1 MTCGLSAQG
10 RQQNTRIN
18 GEAEFVSA
26 APWSEGCGVT
36 EEKTRGV
43 MKKPPAMSANFSNH
57 VTVLVVD
64 PSQEDHASLVTI
76 FGSSP
81 WGFCP
86 EPAWRLKTTTNLQ
99 SAWRVLRAGRVPIV
113 LCEYN
118 LGPETWRELLEQVE
132 SLNQPPFV
140 IVTSRLA
147 DERLWA
153 EALNLGAYDVLAKP
167 FDRTEVMRVVSMAWL
182 HWRERYETAA
192 PVSTLAAA
200 G

>member
-1 MTCGLSAQG
+1 
-10 RQQNTRIN
+10 
-18 GEAEFVSA
+18 
-26 APWSEGCGVT
+26 
-36 EEKTRGV
+36 
-43 MKKPPAMSANFSNH
+43 MKKPPAMSANLGRN

-64 PSQEDHASLVTI
+64 PSEEEHASLVKI

-81 WGFCP
+81 WGLCP
-86 EPAWRLKTTTNLQ
+86 DSTWRLKTSTNLQ
-99 SAWRVLRAGRVPIV
+99 CAWRVLRAGPVPIV
-113 LCEYN
+113 LCEYD
-118 LGPETWRELLEQVE
+118 LGSATWRELLEQVE
-132 SLNQPPFV
+132 SLDQPPFL

-192 PVSTLAAA
+192 PMATLAAA

>member
-1 MTCGLSAQG
+1 
-10 RQQNTRIN
+10 
-18 GEAEFVSA
+18 
-26 APWSEGCGVT
+26 
-36 EEKTRGV
+36 
-43 MKKPPAMSANFSNH
+43 MSANLSRN

-64 PSQEDHASLVTI
+64 PSQEEHASLVEI

-81 WGFCP
+81 WGLCP
-86 EPAWRLKTTTNLQ
+86 EPAWQLKTSRNLQ
-99 SAWRVLRAGRVPIV
+99 SAWRILCAGPVPIV

-118 LGPETWRELLEQVE
+118 LGPATWRELLEQAAN
-132 SLNQPPFV
+132 LDQPPFL

-192 PVSTLAAA
+192 PIPTLAAA
-200 G
+200 AG

>member
-1 MTCGLSAQG
+1 MQYPLPGHTGA
-10 RQQNTRIN
+10 
-18 GEAEFVSA
+18 VSLRKA
-26 APWSEGCGVT
+26 
-36 EEKTRGV
+36 RGA
-43 MKKPPAMSANFSNH
+43 MKKPPTMSSNLSRK

-64 PSQEDHASLVTI
+64 PSDQDHAPLVSI

-81 WGFCP
+81 WGLCP
-86 EPAWRLKTTTNLQ
+86 DSTWKLRTTTDLQ
-99 SAWRVLRAGRVPIV
+99 SAWRILRADRVPIV

-118 LGPETWRELLEQVE
+118 LGLATWRELLEQVATLE
-132 SLNQPPFV
+132 EPPFL

-182 HWRERYETAA
+182 HWRERYAAAA
-192 PVSTLAAA
+192 PTGTLAAA
-200 G
+200 AGR